1 MPLMDEFRE
10 EREAIKHGTLKQK
23 LSYFFDYYKWHVVI
37 TAAVIGI
44 VISLVVN
51 IINRKETAL
60 YVCMLNTLSLD
71 AEGYAAGFAEF
82 ADIDLGKYDL
92 IFDTNLS
99 IQEGELDQTSVAT
112 AQKLLVYI
120 AAGQVDL
127 MITDN
132 ETLRMYTANGYFYD
146 LREFLTPEQLE
157 RYEPYFYYVDMK
169 VVEERREAMD
179 RADDSYV
186 PSYPDPRKPEEMERP
201 IPVGL
206 YLDDSKNFRNTFFF
220 MTDDVVLAVLENT
233 AQPET
238 VRQFIDYVMVEP

>member
-23 LSYFFDYYKWHVVI
+23 LAYFFDYYKWHVVA
-37 TAAVIGI
+37 TVAAVSI
-44 VISLVVN
+44 VISLAVN
-51 IINRKETAL
+51 IINQKETAL
-60 YVCMLNTLSLD
+60 YVCMLNSLSLD
-71 AEGYAAGFAEF
+71 SEAYAAGFAEF
-82 ADIDLGKYDL
+82 AGIDLGTYDL

-99 IQEGELDQTSVAT
+99 IQEGELDQASVAT

-127 MITDN
+127 MVTDN
-132 ETLRMYTANGYFYD
+132 ETLRIYTANDYFCD

-157 RYEPYFYYVDMK
+157 RYEPYLYYVDMK
-169 VVEERREAMD
+169 VVEERQEAMD
-179 RADDSYV
+179 RSDDSYV

-201 IPVGL
+201 VPVGL
-206 YLDDSKNFRNTFFF
+206 YLDNSQNFRNNFFF
-220 MTDDVVLAVLENT
+220 MTDDVVLAVLQNT
-233 AQPET
+233 AKPET